1 MPSLSNSIA
10 RTPQSPYYAVIFT
23 SQRTD
28 GDRGYGRMAD
38 RMATLASQIPGFLGM
53 ESVRDLKG
61 LGITVSYWESEDA
74 IRRWKIHSEH
84 QVAQETGKKV
94 WYTDYVLRIA
104 RVERTYGKDPNKTD
118 HSFAVSAIY
127 KRLEA
132 KARFRVKV

>member
-1 MPSLSNSIA
+1 
-10 RTPQSPYYAVIFT
+10 
-23 SQRTD
+23 
-28 GDRGYGRMAD
+28 MAD

-61 LGITVSYWESEDA
+61 LGITVSYWESQDA

-104 RVERTYGKDPNKTD
+104 RVERTYGKDPQSN
-118 HSFAVSAIY
+118 
-127 KRLEA
+127 
-132 KARFRVKV
+132 

>member
-1 MPSLSNSIA
+1 MPSLPNSIA

-28 GDRGYGRMAD
+28 GDRGYARMAD
-38 RMATLASQIPGFLGM
+38 RMATLASQIRGFLGM
-53 ESVRDLKG
+53 ESVRDSKG

-104 RVERTYGKDPNKTD
+104 RVERTYRKDPQSN
-118 HSFAVSAIY
+118 
-127 KRLEA
+127 
-132 KARFRVKV
+132 